1 MARNVILFGNGLGRA
16 IDNDFYSLERVL
28 KSSWDNDEILSND
41 QRRLICDC
49 LPAGVIEGELKAPT
63 SEPELSNLQKVLDAC
78 DTIKAFENEDANEQ
92 WLSQHGGR
100 FPVAIRRYFH
110 HAASLFHQGGK
121 SLPEEFAN
129 HLRKFVCD
137 SGPDIVTLNYDDLLY
152 EAFSGTPV
160 FANHFLR
167 DGFFDGELDFATHEG
182 YFDANREG
190 WFLHLHGSPLFVT
203 REGEPKKITRDKLA
217 DYAGENSFHVVL
229 TNADS
234 KPSVIESSSILTQ
247 YWQKL
252 DELLR
257 DAEKITLFGYGGED
271 KHLNRLVGLNNTA
284 HIRVVCRSGDRT
296 EEELDGK
303 WRHLL
308 RATDEQKTEIVALKK
323 LTDFVDW

>member
-1 MARNVILFGNGLGRA
+1 MRQVFFIKVA
-16 IDNDFYSLERVL
+16 
-28 KSSWDNDEILSND
+28 
-41 QRRLICDC
+41 
-49 LPAGVIEGELKAPT
+49 
-63 SEPELSNLQKVLDAC
+63 NLY
-78 DTIKAFENEDANEQ
+78 
-92 WLSQHGGR
+92 
-100 FPVAIRRYFH
+100 P
-110 HAASLFHQGGK
+110 K
-121 SLPEEFAN
+121 SLQIIYENLSATQVQTSS
-129 HLRKFVCD
+129 HLITTIFFTKHF
-137 SGPDIVTLNYDDLLY
+137 L
-152 EAFSGTPV
+152 EHQF

-296 EEELDGK
+296 EEELDENGG
-303 WRHLL
+303 
-308 RATDEQKTEIVALKK
+308 IC
-323 LTDFVDW
+323 